1 MSSVPSFGSFTNIL
15 SAEKKMTW
23 LGPSVSLNETLAG
36 AITVLDANTYVTT
49 TKTLDE
55 AFLRLLIDRGPRQE
69 FLFRVQ
75 GGFILPSKLWTN
87 TETFRKQAKQY

>member
-36 AITVLDANTYVTT
+36 AITVLDATTT

-55 AFLRLLIDRGPRQE
+55 AFLRLLIDRGPRQ
-69 FLFRVQ
+69 
-75 GGFILPSKLWTN
+75 
-87 TETFRKQAKQY
+87 